1 MLVTLTLIKE
11 KQEKSFD
18 VQVPDSQ
25 PIFET
30 LKILQENMNMF
41 AQADRID
48 TVRDKRTGRKI
59 DVHNTYQQEKIYS
72 GAELVIPE

>member
-11 KQEKSFD
+11 KQEQSFD

-25 PIFET
+25 PIYET
-30 LKILQENMNMF
+30 LKILQDNMRMF
-41 AQADRID
+41 AHADSID
-48 TVRDKRTGRKI
+48 TVREKQTGRKI

>member
-11 KQEKSFD
+11 KQEQSID

-25 PIFET
+25 PIGET
-30 LKILQENMNMF
+30 LKILQDNMRIF
-41 AQADRID
+41 AQVDAID

-59 DVHNTYQQEKIYS
+59 DVRNTYQQEQIYS

>member
-11 KQEKSFD
+11 KQGDSFD
-18 VQVPDSQ
+18 VQVQDSQ
-25 PIFET
+25 PIVET
-30 LKILQENMNMF
+30 LKILQDNMRIF
-41 AQADRID
+41 TQVDRID
-48 TVRDKRTGRKI
+48 TVREKQTGRKI

>member
-25 PIFET
+25 PILET
-30 LKILQENMNMF
+30 LKILQDNMRMF
-41 AQADRID
+41 AQVDRID

-59 DVHNTYQQEKIYS
+59 DVHSTYQQEKIYS